1 MGRLTDHT
9 VVVTGAA
16 SGIGRATAA
25 RLLDEGAR
33 VVGADVQAPL
43 SPPDDDRWTFRSLDV
58 CDPAAVA
65 TVVAEAVERGGGR
78 LDGLFHAAG
87 VAGGGPVHLLDDA
100 SWQRVI
106 DVNLTGTFNVCR
118 AALGPMLAQEPVDGV
133 RGSIVTVASIAG
145 LEGVGGGSCYA
156 ASKGG
161 VVLLTKSMAIDYAG
175 AGIRVNTVCPGLI
188 ETPMADEIY
197 GHPGM
202 EDLRAEFVANH
213 AMGRGGRPEEV
224 AAAVAFLLSPDASF
238 VTGQAF
244 AVDGGYTAGAG
255 NGVPQVLGLGPGY
268 GDPS

>member
-16 SGIGRATAA
+16 SGIGRATAG

-33 VVGADVQAPL
+33 VVGADIQEPQAP
-43 SPPDDDRWTFRSLDV
+43 PDSDRWSFHHVDV
-58 CDPAAVA
+58 CAPDTIA
-65 TVVAEAVERGGGR
+65 TVFSHALQVGGGR
-78 LDGLFHAAG
+78 IDGVFHAAG

-100 SWQRVI
+100 SWQRVV

-118 AALGPMLAQEPVDGV
+118 VASSQMLQQELVGGV

-175 AGIRVNTVCPGLI
+175 AGIRVNTVCPGLV

-202 EDLRAEFVANH
+202 AELKADFVANH
-213 AMGRGGRPEEV
+213 PIGRGGQPSEI

-244 AVDGGYTAGAG
+244 AIDGGYTAGHA
-255 NGVPQVLGLGPGY
+255 NGVPQVLGLA
-268 GDPS
+268 